1 MNILTTINLLLEL
14 SVQYLRLKIKTST
27 YDILEK
33 FDARLDNLD
42 QQREKLRKST
52 NSEDQKRADKILDE
66 ILEEQKKKQFF
77 LADQKLT
84 VDGANKND
92 TLKP

>member
-14 SVQYLRLKIKTST
+14 SVQLLRLKIKTST
-27 YDILEK
+27 YDILER
-33 FDARLDNLD
+33 FDSRLDELD

-52 NSEDQKRADKILDE
+52 NSADQERADKMLDE
-66 ILEEQKKKQFF
+66 ILEEKKKMKLF

-84 VDGANKND
+84 LDGANKSD
-92 TLKP
+92 TLKV